1 RSQYDRGLGEPLT
14 VQVDEL
20 GEIELGQHVS
30 IEHHQRVGDA
40 LARIAYA
47 AGGAERARLHH
58 VADLDAGLA
67 SVAEDVFDA
76 LGLVIE
82 AQNHLVDFRHAL
94 DEVELIIQ
102 KRTVED
108 RYDRFGRVDGERTQ
122 ARTLASDQQ

>member
-1 RSQYDRGLGEPLT
+1 MQL
-14 VQVDEL
+14 DEL

-30 IEHHQRVGDA
+30 IEYHDRVGNA

-47 AGGAERARLHH
+47 ARGAERTRLHH

-82 AQNHLVDFRHAL
+82 AQNHLVYFRHAL
-94 DEVELIIQ
+94 DEVELVVQ

-108 RYDRFGRVDGERTQ
+108 RNDRFRRVNGERTQ